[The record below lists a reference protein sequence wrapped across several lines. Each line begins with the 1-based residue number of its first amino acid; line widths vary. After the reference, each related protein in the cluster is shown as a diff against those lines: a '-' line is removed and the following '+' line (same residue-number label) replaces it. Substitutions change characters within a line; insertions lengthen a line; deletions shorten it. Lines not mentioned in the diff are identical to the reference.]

1 MVNIIHLNTLFGI
14 MIMTL
19 LGHCIYLFQ
28 KRLDI
33 LINLK
38 KNQITM
44 SLMVKDKQ
52 LLEITTKYGEKKL
65 KN

>member
-1 MVNIIHLNTLFGI
+1 
-14 MIMTL
+14 MTL

-33 LINLK
+33 LINMK

-44 SLMVKDKQ
+44 SVMVKDKQ

>member
-1 MVNIIHLNTLFGI
+1 M
-14 MIMTL
+14 L
-19 LGHCIYLFQ
+19 LDQYIYLFH

-38 KNQITM
+38 KCKFEKM

-52 LLEITTKYGEKKL
+52 LLENYNKIWRKKIEAL
-65 KN
+65 MGIDKLLMVMMINI